1 MLVKHETLLVAWLG
15 LLLLLVLLN
24 GGLGARVER
33 LLSGRGSCLS
43 LVSIE
48 EVVRET

>member
-1 MLVKHETLLVAWLG
+1 MDNV
-15 LLLLLVLLN
+15 LLLLLK

-33 LLSGRGSCLS
+33 LLSGRGSRLA

-48 EVVRET
+48 EVVGET